1 MHANGVDTAGMYVS
15 AHRLAFKSG
24 EYDFVLQL
32 LRLMKTHGMD
42 PTEQFKHH
50 LMSLRKAGLHD
61 RVESVFEAMRKAG
74 CVRDEE
80 MYGAAAD
87 SAIRV
92 KNRDFVMS
100 ILDDMKRDAELS
112 KTPTAVFRRAVGA
125 AVWTDQPQL
134 VLDVFDFMHHT
145 DIDASAA
152 YVTAIRTAFKST
164 QYDFVFDILRKMTEN
179 GVDAREEYSHAV
191 MLFNKLECYDQ
202 VLRAFKAMRELGYG
216 QEKVLCTN
224 ALRAATKLDRHD
236 DVIAICNG
244 LNGKP
249 SVTTPLHSHALEQ
262 AHSTNKQALVDSI
275 LESIKKSTTG
285 AE

>member
-1 MHANGVDTAGMYVS
+1 MIDSRNAEKGFCDEDVYGS
-15 AHRLAFKSG
+15 A
-24 EYDFVLQL
+24 V
-32 LRLMKTHGMD
+32 
-42 PTEQFKHH
+42 
-50 LMSLRKAGLHD
+50 
-61 RVESVFEAMRKAG
+61 
-74 CVRDEE
+74 
-80 MYGAAAD
+80 D

-92 KNRDFVMS
+92 KNHDLVMS
-100 ILDDMKRDAELS
+100 ILDDMKRNAGLS
-112 KTPTAVFRRAVGA
+112 KTPTAVFSRAVGV
-125 AVWTDQPQL
+125 AVLTNQPKL
-134 VLDVFDFMHHT
+134 VWDVFDFMART
-145 DIDASAA
+145 DMDASAA

-179 GVDAREEYSHAV
+179 GVDASEEYSHAV
-191 MLFNKLECYDQ
+191 MSFSKLECYDQ